1 MLLVSGNYSFVKNY
15 VEDQLS
21 TEKKIVGG
29 IFNTLFGT
37 PGYGLLVR
45 HQLKK
50 CLEGIT
56 AREELQE
63 NKNMTVYEIETN
75 GIKLNWH
82 IPLEYY
88 VIKDK
93 EGNYTWKVS

>member
-21 TEKKIVGG
+21 TEKKIVTG

-75 GIKLNWH
+75 GIKLNWR
-82 IPLEYY
+82 IPNDFY
-88 VIKDK
+88 VIKDAD
-93 EGNYTWKVS
+93 GNYTWKTN